1 MEASQGDLPELFD
14 EAKWRQ
20 LADQL
25 DLTPR
30 QLAAARLLCRGCTT
44 QQIAARI
51 GISLDT
57 ARLHLCN
64 LFARLDV
71 HDRVGVV
78 VRLVLANRETS
89 GEE

>member
-1 MEASQGDLPELFD
+1 MKTSRDDLPELFSD
-14 EAKWRQ
+14 AKWRQ
-20 LADQL
+20 LADRL

-30 QLAAARLLCRGCTT
+30 QLAAARLVCRGCTT

-51 GISLDT
+51 GISPDT
-57 ARLHLCN
+57 ARLHLRK

-78 VRLVLANRETS
+78 VLLVLADRKI
-89 GEE
+89 GGKG

>member
-1 MEASQGDLPELFD
+1 METSQDDLPELFG

-30 QLAAARLLCRGCTT
+30 QLDTGRLVCRGCTT

-51 GISLDT
+51 DISPDT
-57 ARLHLCN
+57 ARLHLRK
-64 LFARLDV
+64 LFAKLDV

-78 VRLVLANRETS
+78 VRLVLADRES
-89 GEE
+89 GDEG